1 MGGKELDERVIEAEL
16 KGKTL
21 LVYYHLLR
29 LPGKKVGVRELQ
41 RALKLSSPSVALYH
55 LDKLESLGLVK
66 RDPEGNYVL
75 VREAKVGIL
84 KQFARLGRFMVPRFL
99 FYSVLFTAMLVAY
112 LLLYEQ
118 TGTVHNVVALVFGAL
133 ASGVLWYE
141 TWRLLRERLF

>member
-55 LDKLESLGLVK
+55 LNKLESLGLVK
-66 RDPEGNYVL
+66 RDPEGDYVL

-99 FYSVLFTAMLVAY
+99 FYSVLFTAMLATY

-118 TGTVHNVVALVFGAL
+118 TGTVHNVVALIFGAL
-133 ASGVLWYE
+133 ASAAFWYE
-141 TWRLLRERLF
+141 TYRLLKEKLF